1 MTLEVKENLY
11 FWPFYWMTGI
21 YLLLGSN
28 LGDRSSHLDKASK
41 LISQQLAPISQ
52 ESSRYRTEAWG
63 MSDAPTFLNQ
73 VLAIDTGLK
82 PLAILANILKI
93 EIMMGRNRQEGY
105 QNRTI
110 DIDLLYYGDTVF
122 NHPVLSIPHPRIS
135 VRRFVLKPL
144 VEIAPEFVHPV
155 LGLSNLQLLDRCMD
169 SLSVTVEG
177 LRD

>member
-63 MSDAPTFLNQ
+63 MSDVPTFLNQ
-73 VLAIDTGLK
+73 VLVIDTVLK
-82 PLAILANILKI
+82 PLEILDKILKI
-93 EIMMGRNRQEGY
+93 EIMLGRNRQEGY
-105 QNRTI
+105 RNRTI
-110 DIDLLYYGDTVF
+110 DIDLLYYGDMVF
-122 NHPVLSIPHPRIS
+122 NHPDLSIPHPRIIE
-135 VRRFVLKPL
+135 RRFVLKPL
-144 VEIAPEFVHPV
+144 VEIAPKFVHPV
-155 LGLSNLQLLDRCMD
+155 LGLSNLQLLDRCTD
-169 SLSVTVEG
+169 TLLVTVEG